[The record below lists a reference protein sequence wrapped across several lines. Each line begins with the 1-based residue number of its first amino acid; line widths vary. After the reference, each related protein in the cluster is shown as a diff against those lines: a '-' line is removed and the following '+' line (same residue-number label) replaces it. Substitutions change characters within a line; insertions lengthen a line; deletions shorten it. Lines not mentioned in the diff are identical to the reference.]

1 MTEYRLEQRRIM
13 NGAFPGPRSQE
24 LAERRGRAVSAA
36 AASAL
41 PVFAADL
48 DGGIIRDVDGNQLID
63 FASGIAV
70 TSVGASHPEVVSAVQ
85 EQAAH
90 FTHSG
95 FGITPYE
102 SYVAVAERLVQL
114 TPGDHGKKAALF
126 NTGAEA
132 VENAV
137 KIARHVT
144 GRDAIVAF
152 DHAFHGRTNLTM
164 GLTAKNMPYK
174 QGFGPFAPSVYRVPA
189 SYPYR
194 DPEGM
199 TGAEAAERA
208 ISQIEAQIGGENVA
222 AILIEPLQGEGG
234 FIVPAEGFLPAL
246 VEYARSKG
254 ILFIADEVQAGIGRC
269 GAWFASD
276 IEGIV
281 PDLVTIAKG
290 VAGGMPL
297 AAVVGR
303 AEVMDRV
310 HAGGIG
316 GTYAGNP
323 VSCAAALA
331 TLRIVEEE
339 DLAGRAREFE
349 RLFKERLGALRD
361 ELADGIIGDVRGRGG
376 MIAVEFIERGTGSAG
391 KVPNPAAVKDI
402 IAGALAEGVAFL
414 SAGTYGNVVRLLPAL
429 TMPVEL
435 FSEGLD
441 VLEAQIRKANG

>member
-1 MTEYRLEQRRIM
+1 MTDYRLEQRRIV
-13 NGAFPGPRSQE
+13 NGAFPGPRSRE
-24 LAERRGRAVSAA
+24 LAERRGRAVSAS

-41 PVFAADL
+41 PVFAEEL
-48 DGGIIRDVDGNQLID
+48 DGGIIRDVDGNQFID

-70 TSVGASHPEVVSAVQ
+70 TSVGASHPEVVAAVR
-85 EQAAH
+85 EQVGR

-102 SYVAVAERLVQL
+102 GYVALAERLVEL
-114 TPGDHGKKAALF
+114 TPGEHEKKAALF

-137 KIARHVT
+137 KIARYAT
-144 GRDAIVAF
+144 GRDAIVVF

-164 GLTAKNMPYK
+164 ALTAKNMPYK
-174 QGFGPFAPSVYRVPA
+174 QGFGPFAPSVYRMPV

-199 TGAEAAERA
+199 TGAQAAKRA
-208 ISQIEAQIGGENVA
+208 VDQIEAQIGGENVA

-234 FIVPAEGFLPAL
+234 FIVPAEGFLSAL
-246 VEYARSKG
+246 VDYAHSKG

-269 GAWFASD
+269 GAWFASE

-303 AEVMDRV
+303 AEVMDGV
-310 HAGGIG
+310 HPGGIG

-331 TLRIVEEE
+331 TLRVMEQER
-339 DLAGRAREFE
+339 LAEKAVEFE
-349 RLFKERLGALRD
+349 RLFFERLGALQQ
-361 ELADGIIGDVRGRGG
+361 ELGDGIVGEVRGRGG
-376 MIAVEFIERGTGSAG
+376 MIAVEFVEKGTGATT
-391 KVPNPAAVKDI
+391 KTPNPAAVKAVV
-402 IAGALAEGVAFL
+402 AGALAEGVAFL
-414 SAGTYGNVVRLLPAL
+414 SAGTYGNVVRLLPPL

-441 VLEAQIRKANG
+441 VLAEQIRKANG